1 MHCPIVH
8 LKRYPLTLISIA
20 LTWYLCLVRVPSTP
34 FADFENADKWA
45 HVLMYFGT
53 CSLLWFEYWRSHKS
67 GRVPVSHWLLAVACP
82 ILMSGAIE
90 LCQEYFTDC
99 RSGDWRDFLANSI
112 GVALAAV
119 IGQAFRK

>member
-1 MHCPIVH
+1 MHCLIAH
-8 LKRYPLTLISIA
+8 LKRYPLTLICIA

-112 GVALAAV
+112 GVALAAG